1 MAIRSPPRLDWA
13 PGDSGLVSYRDRL
26 VQFHDADGR
35 ARRELASE
43 RIYDVRFRE
52 DGRIIVLDDRGSVTF
67 KRDGELV
74 EQTHFRTDS
83 YRVPLAASMSGD
95 GGRYVALSDGEVY
108 AVQLGGERPERIW
121 TLHAQ
126 SFGVFLGERN
136 QSQKVGIEM
145 SPDGRLVAI
154 GYAQSTRAWIVI
166 ELATDQFLQRST
178 AKLDDRRPV
187 TTPSA
192 THPLPNQ
199 AGRSNAPQLF
209 AFDQTGTRIAH
220 AVPDHGPSW
229 GVTRLD
235 VEDRVLVKTVPG
247 GANAVALDRGGQLA
261 AYAYVKPPAGARG
274 RLRIDYLSPEPSG
287 GATVEVIDSLSLEP
301 ALPDIVALAF
311 SRDSRQLACLAS
323 TGAIEIV
330 PTP

>member
-26 VQFHDADGR
+26 VQLHDADGR

-52 DGRIIVLDDRGSVTF
+52 DGRIIVLDDRGSITF

-74 EQTHFRTDS
+74 EQTHFRIDAN
-83 YRVPLAASMSGD
+83 RLPIAASMSGD
-95 GGRYVALSDGEVY
+95 GDRYVALSEGEVF
-108 AVQLGGERPERIW
+108 AVQLGGARPERIW

-126 SFGVFLGERN
+126 SFGVLLGERT
-136 QSQKVGIEM
+136 QSAKVGIEM

-154 GYAQSTRAWIVI
+154 GYTQSSRAWIVI

-178 AKLDDRRPV
+178 VKLEEKRPV
-187 TTPSA
+187 MPYGMR
-192 THPLPNQ
+192 PMPNQ
-199 AGRSNAPQLF
+199 PGRANAPQLF

-220 AVPDHGPSW
+220 AVPDAVPSW

-235 VEDRVLVKTVPG
+235 VEDRDLVKSVPG

-261 AYAYVKPPAGARG
+261 AYAYARPPEGARG
-274 RLRIDYLSPEPSG
+274 RLRIDYLSPEPTG
-287 GATVEVIDSLSLEP
+287 NATVDIIDSLSIEP
-301 ALPDIVALAF
+301 ALADIVALAF

-323 TGAIEIV
+323 SGAIEIV

>member
-13 PGDSGLVSYRDRL
+13 PGDTGLVSYRDRL
-26 VQFHDADGR
+26 VQLHDAEGR

-52 DGRIIVLDDRGSVTF
+52 DGRIIVLDDRGSITF

-74 EQTHFRTDS
+74 GQTHFRIDAM
-83 YRVPLAASMSGD
+83 RVPLAASMSAD
-95 GGRYVALSDGEVY
+95 GERYVALAEGEVF

-154 GYAQSTRAWIVI
+154 GYVQSSRAWIVI

-178 AKLDDRRPV
+178 VKLDDRRPLAM
-187 TTPSA
+187 PSPA
-192 THPLPNQ
+192 RPAQPGQ
-199 AGRSNAPQLF
+199 GKPQLF
-209 AFDQTGTRIAH
+209 AFDHHGTRLAH
-220 AVPDHGPSW
+220 AVPDHVPSW

-235 VEDRVLVKTVPG
+235 VEDRDLQKLVPG
-247 GANAVALDRGGQLA
+247 GANAVALDAGGQLA
-261 AYAYVKPPAGARG
+261 AYAYAKPPEGARG
-274 RLRIDYLSPEPSG
+274 RLRIDYLSPEPTG
-287 GATVEVIDSLSLEP
+287 GATVAVIDSLSIDP